1 MQRDVVSDPWL
12 SREDSGS
19 QIDMFKWLRL
29 GQLAVRTD
37 ALSYSA
43 LHISCYDSFWSTVL
57 ASLYDSL
64 TINSFWWLTEFLW
77 SWITLHWK
85 ERQSWHAVL
94 CILGDALSPMLQRK
108 AGGYKVLVKRLLCV
122 SLQSH
127 ILEQDVLYVWER
139 EENIPK
145 FKLLPIGKNNLCFH
159 PQFPFHFYSLLP

>member
-1 MQRDVVSDPWL
+1 MRWDAVSHLWL
-12 SREDSGS
+12 SREDSRP
-19 QIDMFKWLRL
+19 QIDTFKWLRL
-29 GQLAVRTD
+29 GQLAARTD

-77 SWITLHWK
+77 SWITLRWM
-85 ERQSWHAVL
+85 ERHCWYAVL
-94 CILGDALSPMLQRK
+94 YISGDALSRMSPRK
-108 AGGYKVLVKRLLCV
+108 AGEYKVLVKCLLCV
-122 SLQSH
+122 TLQSH
-127 ILEQDVLYVWER
+127 ILEQDVLYIWEQ

-145 FKLLPIGKNNLCFH
+145 FKLLPIRKNNHCFH